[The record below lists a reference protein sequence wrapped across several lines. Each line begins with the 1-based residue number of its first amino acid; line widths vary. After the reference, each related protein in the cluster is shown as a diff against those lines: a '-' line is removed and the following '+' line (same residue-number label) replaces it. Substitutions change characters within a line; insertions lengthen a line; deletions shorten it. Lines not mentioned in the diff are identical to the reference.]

1 MTNLDARLEHAT
13 DEQAV
18 APDVPSP
25 DLSFNRTSAGPRE
38 ALAASLLRLDEA
50 IEAAIAQFEHSLPSD
65 VASDLSRTEYIT
77 REDTA
82 RLLSLAPC
90 EGNWSIPAT
99 GAGEPKFAVPI
110 EGSRLT
116 ELQAHFG
123 LTAPELDALLV
134 AASVDLDP
142 RYERLF
148 AYLQDDLTRRRPT
161 IGTLGRLAGT
171 AAEREWEALAWLAA
185 DAPLVRGRLVC
196 IVDDASHPS
205 ALCSRQ
211 VFANEIVVRYLAD
224 VDERSQTAASCC
236 TLHAPT
242 AAAQVGHAWLRH
254 PELAAFATAVLDSG
268 GMLSIGLVGPHPGE
282 RTQLAEAV
290 AASHGLFLLVIDARR
305 LMTDAVADR
314 LEDALLLARLR
325 GAVAYVDGLDL
336 LVAHEQMQLRAH
348 LVEALARHAVHF
360 IVSSSAAWPTGE
372 PNPPMLVNVRVR
384 MPDATERES
393 LWQSSLARCGAA
405 ANQPDV
411 AYVARVFALSET
423 QIGTAAR
430 TCVPVHGA
438 AKDAAIPRLVL
449 SASARGQLSLNLPR
463 AVVRIEP
470 TALWEDLVL
479 PADVSAQLREICLHA
494 THQYTV
500 FEQWGFARRSS
511 RGTGLTVLFS
521 GGPGTGKTTACEVI
535 AAALG
540 RTLLKIDLSQVVSKY
555 IGDTEKQLDEVFT
568 IAEQAAAVLLFD
580 EADTLFGKRTQI
592 SDAHDRYANV
602 EVGYLLQ
609 KIEEYTGIAV
619 LATNLHANIDPAFAR
634 RLRFTVEFPFP
645 DEQSRV
651 DIWRV
656 SIPGGVP
663 VADDVAFDVLAR
675 RFPVAGGSIR
685 NIAVAAA
692 ILAAADGLPISLA
705 HLDHAARR
713 EYQKLGKMPPQA
725 SFFGQVAVS

>member
-1 MTNLDARLEHAT
+1 MTSIDGLVAHAT
-13 DEQAV
+13 DKPAV
-18 APDVPSP
+18 AGGFPAVDVR
-25 DLSFNRTSAGPRE
+25 FGRAGAGPRE
-38 ALAASLLRLDEA
+38 ALAASLARLDEA
-50 IEAAIAQFEHSLPSD
+50 IGAAIAQFDRSLESD
-65 VASDLSRTEYIT
+65 VAGDLSRTECIS
-77 REDTA
+77 REETA

-90 EGNWSIPAT
+90 EGNWSIPVT

-116 ELQAHFG
+116 ELQALFG
-123 LTAPELDALLV
+123 LTAPELDALLI

-148 AYLQDDLTRRRPT
+148 GYLQDDLTRRRPT

-171 AAEREWEALAWLAA
+171 VVEREWEALAWFAA
-185 DAPLVRGRLVC
+185 DAPLVRAGLVR

-211 VFANEIVVRYLAD
+211 VVANEIIVRYLAD
-224 VDERSQTAASCC
+224 VDERSRTGARCF
-236 TLHAPT
+236 TLCAPT
-242 AAAQVGHAWLRH
+242 DVAEVSHAWRRH
-254 PELAAFATAVLDSG
+254 PELAALTTPVLDSG
-268 GMLSIGLVGPHPGE
+268 GTLTIGLVGSSPGE

-290 AASHGLFLLVIDARR
+290 AASHGLLLLVIDVRR
-305 LMTDAVADR
+305 LMTDVVADR
-314 LEDALLLARLR
+314 VEDALLLARLR

-336 LVAHEQMQLRAH
+336 LVEHEQTLLRAH
-348 LVEALARHAVHF
+348 LVKALARHAVHF
-360 IVSSSAAWPTGE
+360 IVSSAAAWPTDE
-372 PNPPMLVNVRVR
+372 ESPPTLVNVRMR
-384 MPDATERES
+384 MPDAMERES
-393 LWQSSLARCGAA
+393 LWQSSLAQCGGVASHA
-405 ANQPDV
+405 DI
-411 AYVARVFALSET
+411 AYVSRVFTLSET
-423 QIGTAAR
+423 QIRTAAR
-430 TCVPVHGA
+430 TCVPVRGTA
-438 AKDAAIPRLVL
+438 NGAIPRLGL
-449 SASARGQLSLNLPR
+449 SAAARGQLSLKLPR

-479 PADVSAQLREICLHA
+479 PADVSAQLREICAHA
-494 THQYTV
+494 THRYTV

-555 IGDTEKQLDEVFT
+555 IGDTEKQLHEVFT

-634 RLRFTVEFPFP
+634 RVQFSVEFPFP
-645 DEQSRV
+645 DERSRA
-651 DIWRV
+651 DIWGV
-656 SIPGGVP
+656 SIPRGAP
-663 VADDVAFDVLAR
+663 IADDVAFDVLAH

-692 ILAAADGLPISLA
+692 ILAAADGLPISLP
-705 HLDHAARR
+705 HVNHAARR
-713 EYQKLGKMPPQA
+713 EYQKLGKMPPEA
-725 SFFGQVAVS
+725 SFFGEVAVS